1 MKQLH
6 FKLLQKGFI
15 FTKYGDSLA
24 IATGGA
30 SFYRNR
36 INTYLKQ
43 GKSQN
48 DAERQAFLDFQ
59 QIANESQQSARPDRL
74 SAQQTNEVGRIFLA
88 FANTP
93 MQYSRLVVKAAKDLI
108 AGRGDKKTNISKMIY
123 YGAVQ
128 SIIFNSLQQALFKSF
143 LEDEEDKDDEDM
155 KQRVALTAD
164 RTINSFLIGLG
175 LKGVLV
181 AGFKNVIQGLIRDV
195 KDGKDA
201 DQMTRATM
209 LEIANIAP
217 AFGIK
222 MSQVNTAISQAYY
235 NRNYIDKIGL
245 SLSNPILDIVGS
257 TASLANIPLN
267 RLINKTRNIEA
278 IFDSSNDNWQRIAVA
293 LGWNRWNVG
302 IEDKELEQAKK
313 EYIIERQLLKSGS
326 LRRSMRRTTTR
337 RLGTRRR

>member
-1 MKQLH
+1 
-6 FKLLQKGFI
+6 
-15 FTKYGDSLA
+15 
-24 IATGGA
+24 
-30 SFYRNR
+30 
-36 INTYLKQ
+36 
-43 GKSQN
+43 
-48 DAERQAFLDFQ
+48 
-59 QIANESQQSARPDRL
+59 
-74 SAQQTNEVGRIFLA
+74 
-88 FANTP
+88 
-93 MQYSRLVVKAAKDLI
+93 
-108 AGRGDKKTNISKMIY
+108 MIY

-181 AGFKNVIQGLIRDV
+181 AGFKNVVQGLIRDV

-235 NRNYIDKIGL
+235 NKNYIDKIGL
-245 SLSNPILDIVGS
+245 SLSNPVLDIIGS
-257 TASLANIPLN
+257 TASLANVPLN

-326 LRRSMRRTTTR
+326 SRRGMRRRTTR